1 MKKSFLLLALSFAFV
16 SFLSAQNDCT
26 GSSGNNATLST
37 EKPALTDA
45 AIISSPKDCSKP
57 TNDIKDLYSLDGFDA
72 LMMDGIG
79 QPPTKP
85 YENYVH
91 PVPNTQLRTSTSP
104 NGNQARNIFS
114 ASGSTMCC
122 VVPVNYEQSNPL
134 KDE

>member
-1 MKKSFLLLALSFAFV
+1 MKKSLLLLALTFAFV
-16 SFLSAQNDCT
+16 SFLTAQNDCT

-45 AIISSPKDCSKP
+45 ANTLSPKDCSMP
-57 TNDIKDLYSLDGFDA
+57 TIKIEDLYSADEFKE

-85 YENYVH
+85 YENYGH

-104 NGNQARNIFS
+104 NGNQARNLFS
-114 ASGSTMCC
+114 ASGSYVCC
-122 VVPVNYEQSNPL
+122 VLPPNYERSSPL